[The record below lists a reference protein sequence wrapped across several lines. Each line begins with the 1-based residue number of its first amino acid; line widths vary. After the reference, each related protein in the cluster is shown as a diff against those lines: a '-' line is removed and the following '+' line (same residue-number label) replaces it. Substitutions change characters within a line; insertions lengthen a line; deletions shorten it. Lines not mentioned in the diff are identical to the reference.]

1 MYPLSQTIE
10 IQIKGA
16 DQYSPVIRMAG
27 VQGYKMSAIKR
38 YNNSLVPDRIIKN
51 CFI

>member
-1 MYPLSQTIE
+1 MYPFSQTIE

-16 DQYSPVIRMAG
+16 DQYSPVMGMVG

-38 YNNSLVPDRIIKN
+38 YHNSLFPDRIIKN
-51 CFI
+51 